1 MSLSQRYPDIDF
13 PEGSSEEEAHVRK
26 TFAQIS
32 NMAQVSP
39 FQQLLALSK
48 GMQKEVPPPVPL
60 KKAAVFS
67 PPIGF
72 VKTCRCILFA
82 LSCSSNAQYQSGPNV
97 ATDSAELIAEKE
109 HMVLDRVAF
118 KQFEQWIKRHQLA
131 LNAKMTSAFE
141 AKNETLRSFYALLL
155 THQELQIAQ
164 LKTPETNVWCRAE
177 KGTHAVT
184 LFSKTLEQGS
194 RIVVSKNQAHLL
206 AACHQVNH
214 YSGYIVA
221 ALTPVLP
228 PGKEHAIGRLWDEII
243 LVHGNED
250 DISTWDWNVCSVVE
264 KHLMEIYHSIN
275 SSKVSSE

>member
-1 MSLSQRYPDIDF
+1 MSLSRRYPDIDF

-26 TFAQIS
+26 TFAKIS

-39 FQQLLALSK
+39 FQQLLALGK
-48 GMQKEVPPPVPL
+48 GPPKAPPPPL
-60 KKAAVFS
+60 PKKADTFT
-67 PPIGF
+67 PPVGF

-82 LSCSSNAQYQSGPNV
+82 LSCSSNPQYRSSPNV
-97 ATDSAELIAEKE
+97 ATDSAELIDEKE
-109 HMVLDRVAF
+109 RMVRDRVAF
-118 KQFEQWIKRHQLA
+118 KQFEQWIKQHQVE
-131 LNAKMTSAFE
+131 LNAKMTSSFE
-141 AKNETLRSFYALLL
+141 AKNEALRSFYALLL

-164 LKTPETNVWCRAE
+164 LKTPETNVWCRSE

-184 LFSKTLEQGS
+184 LFSKTAEQGS
-194 RIVVSKNQAHLL
+194 RIVVSKNQAQLL

-228 PGKEHAIGRLWDEII
+228 PGKEHAIGRLWDETI
-243 LVHGNED
+243 LVHGNEN
-250 DISTWDWNVCSVVE
+250 DITTWDYNVCSIVE

-275 SSKVSSE
+275 SSNV